1 MKNILFVALVAILF
15 SSCYNDK
22 ADKLYPQPVV
32 TTCDTSAPTYSLV
45 VKPIITANC
54 ALSGCH
60 DGTSGVAFQT
70 LGTSYNGLKITVNNG
85 QLLQSINH
93 TGGLSVMP
101 KNAAKLSDC
110 DISKITAWVNAG
122 AQDN

>member
-1 MKNILFVALVAILF
+1 MKNILFVALVAILI

-32 TTCDTSAPTYSLV
+32 TTCDTSAPTYNLV

-54 ALSGCH
+54 AMSGCH
-60 DGTSGVAFQT
+60 DGTSGVAYQN
-70 LGTSYNGLKITVNNG
+70 LGINYIGLKGTVNNG

-93 TGGLSVMP
+93 TNGYIMP